1 MSSSGSG
8 LFNRGGGSGNQNTM
22 RGLVSFIADLRNA
35 RARELEEKRINKEL
49 ANIRSKFKQGGLSG
63 YDKKKY
69 VCKLLYIYILGWNV
83 DFGHLEAVNLVSAT
97 KYSEKQIGYLAVTL
111 FLHEEHELLHLVVNS
126 IRKDLADINEL
137 NNCLALHAIAN
148 VGGKE
153 MGEALAFDVHRLLIS
168 PTSKPFVKK
177 KAALTLLRLYRKAP
191 SIVQAEWAER
201 IISIMDDTDMG
212 VALSVTSLVMK
223 LAQDDP
229 DQYKGSYVKA
239 AQRLQKVVVE
249 HECAGDYYYYKVPC
263 PWIQVKLLRLM
274 QYFPPSDDSHV
285 RALIRE
291 SLQKIMDNAMEAP
304 KNVQQNNAQNA
315 VLFEAINLTIHLD
328 TEQELMMQ
336 ISSRL
341 GKFIQSRETNV
352 RYLGLEAMTH
362 LAARSE
368 NLDPIKKHQSIIVG
382 SLRDRDISVRRQ
394 GLDLLYSMCD
404 TTNAKPIVGELLKY
418 LQTADYAI
426 REEMVLKIAI
436 LTEKY
441 ATDIQWYVD
450 ISLRLIAMAGDHVSD
465 EVWQRIIMIVTNN
478 DELQIY
484 AASNILEYLRA
495 EQCHEM
501 LVKIGSYLLGE
512 FGHLIADSPKC
523 SPIEQ
528 FMALQSKFNGSSPS
542 TRAMMLSAF
551 IKFVN
556 LFPEIKP
563 QLLQAFKTYSHTLDS
578 ELQQRA
584 CEYLTLATMPTD
596 DLLRTVMDEMPP
608 FPERAS
614 ALLSRLHSRQH
625 NTTDKRTWVAGGK
638 DANKDIKERN
648 NTLKRTF
655 SAGNPLNTTADAQS
669 PTKANGSRTPADEL
683 AGLDWGTE
691 TKTPNFASADH
702 LSPGWERGHARML
715 MVPEGILYEDGQIQ
729 VGVRSEY
736 RGELGCIIMY
746 FTNKSSFAIN
756 SFTTTLNNPSP
767 DQIKIDV
774 KSLPETTVQPSTQTQ
789 AMIMLEAR
797 TVFTQAPTIRISW
810 LAGALQALTLQ
821 LPLAIHKY
829 LEPASLSADDFFKRW
844 KQIGGPGP
852 REAQRIFSGKDVA
865 PVPTRR
871 ILEGFKW
878 GVLDDVDPN
887 AKNFVCASVLHT
899 SQAGKIGCLIRLEPN
914 AGNGMY
920 RLTIRATDESVPAV
934 LMEAMEKR
942 LALGE
947 APFYPP

>member
-1 MSSSGSG
+1 M
-8 LFNRGGGSGNQNTM
+8 
-22 RGLVSFIADLRNA
+22 
-35 RARELEEKRINKEL
+35 
-49 ANIRSKFKQGGLSG
+49 
-63 YDKKKY
+63 
-69 VCKLLYIYILGWNV
+69 
-83 DFGHLEAVNLVSAT
+83 
-97 KYSEKQIGYLAVTL
+97 
-111 FLHEEHELLHLVVNS
+111 
-126 IRKDLADINEL
+126 
-137 NNCLALHAIAN
+137 
-148 VGGKE
+148 
-153 MGEALAFDVHRLLIS
+153 
-168 PTSKPFVKK
+168 
-177 KAALTLLRLYRKAP
+177 
-191 SIVQAEWAER
+191 
-201 IISIMDDTDMG
+201 
-212 VALSVTSLVMK
+212 
-223 LAQDDP
+223 
-229 DQYKGSYVKA
+229 
-239 AQRLQKVVVE
+239 
-249 HECAGDYYYYKVPC
+249 
-263 PWIQVKLLRLM
+263 
-274 QYFPPSDDSHV
+274 
-285 RALIRE
+285 
-291 SLQKIMDNAMEAP
+291 
-304 KNVQQNNAQNA
+304 
-315 VLFEAINLTIHLD
+315 
-328 TEQELMMQ
+328 
-336 ISSRL
+336 
-341 GKFIQSRETNV
+341 
-352 RYLGLEAMTH
+352 
-362 LAARSE
+362 
-368 NLDPIKKHQSIIVG
+368 
-382 SLRDRDISVRRQ
+382 
-394 GLDLLYSMCD
+394 
-404 TTNAKPIVGELLKY
+404 
-418 LQTADYAI
+418 
-426 REEMVLKIAI
+426 
-436 LTEKY
+436 
-441 ATDIQWYVD
+441 
-450 ISLRLIAMAGDHVSD
+450 
-465 EVWQRIIMIVTNN
+465 
-478 DELQIY
+478 
-484 AASNILEYLRA
+484 
-495 EQCHEM
+495 
-501 LVKIGSYLLGE
+501 
-512 FGHLIADSPKC
+512 
-523 SPIEQ
+523 
-528 FMALQSKFNGSSPS
+528 
-542 TRAMMLSAF
+542 
-551 IKFVN
+551 
-556 LFPEIKP
+556 
-563 QLLQAFKTYSHTLDS
+563 
-578 ELQQRA
+578 
-584 CEYLTLATMPTD
+584 
-596 DLLRTVMDEMPP
+596 
-608 FPERAS
+608 
-614 ALLSRLHSRQH
+614 
-625 NTTDKRTWVAGGK
+625 
-638 DANKDIKERN
+638 
-648 NTLKRTF
+648 KRTF

-914 AGNGMY
+914 AGNGVCLSTVSPSENSMLTLTQMY